1 MTRLAQCSLP
11 LLLLAAVGCGASN
24 NSGGTTGGTSGA
36 ATGGT
41 SGAATGGTSGAET
54 GGTSGA
60 ATGGTTGAA
69 TGGTSGA
76 ATGGTTRGATG
87 GPTGAATGGTTGDA
101 TGGTTRA
108 ATGGTTGAATG
119 GTTGAATGGTTGAGT
134 GGTTRTASGGT
145 SGAAS
150 GGTSGGRGGSTTVT
164 PGIDWS
170 VKVTDSTIK
179 NTSLNGWGYWNGFT
193 LSAIYRVYL
202 RTQNASYLQF
212 IKSWGDA
219 VVDASGNVTTTITSL
234 DLVQP
239 GLVLMLLYEN
249 TQTAKYQ
256 VGPKAI
262 RTYLNT
268 YPTTADGGFWHMTKG
283 TGASSTLG
291 VDQLWLDG
299 TYMSTPFLMKYGT
312 LFNDLATS
320 SDLVAKQL
328 TVYASH
334 LKDSA
339 TGLLYHAYDEKGTA
353 TWADPV
359 THHSPEFWGRSMG
372 WFGMAL
378 VDDLD
383 TIPADHPQRDA
394 LLTLLKDLIAGLAKY
409 QDASTGLWYQV
420 VNKGTVAG
428 NWLETSCS
436 SMYTYIISKA
446 VEKGYVDST
455 YLDVANKGYQGV
467 LTQISLG
474 TDGVTTSLKNI
485 CVGTDVGDYAYYI
498 ARTKATNDLH
508 GLGAFLIMSEQMIK
522 TASAH

>member
-1 MTRLAQCSLP
+1 
-11 LLLLAAVGCGASN
+11 
-24 NSGGTTGGTSGA
+24 
-36 ATGGT
+36 
-41 SGAATGGTSGAET
+41 
-54 GGTSGA
+54 
-60 ATGGTTGAA
+60 
-69 TGGTSGA
+69 
-76 ATGGTTRGATG
+76 
-87 GPTGAATGGTTGDA
+87 
-101 TGGTTRA
+101 
-108 ATGGTTGAATG
+108 
-119 GTTGAATGGTTGAGT
+119 
-134 GGTTRTASGGT
+134 
-145 SGAAS
+145 
-150 GGTSGGRGGSTTVT
+150 
-164 PGIDWS
+164 

-179 NTSLNGWGYWNGFT
+179 NTNLKGWGYWNGFT

-212 IKSWGDA
+212 IKSWADA

-283 TGASSTLG
+283 TSASSTLG

-312 LFNDLATS
+312 LFNDLANS
-320 SDLVAKQL
+320 SDLVAGQL

-498 ARTKATNDLH
+498 ARQKATNDLH

>member
-1 MTRLAQCSLP
+1 
-11 LLLLAAVGCGASN
+11 VN
-24 NSGGTTGGTSGA
+24 
-36 ATGGT
+36 
-41 SGAATGGTSGAET
+41 
-54 GGTSGA
+54 
-60 ATGGTTGAA
+60 
-69 TGGTSGA
+69 
-76 ATGGTTRGATG
+76 
-87 GPTGAATGGTTGDA
+87 
-101 TGGTTRA
+101 
-108 ATGGTTGAATG
+108 
-119 GTTGAATGGTTGAGT
+119 
-134 GGTTRTASGGT
+134 
-145 SGAAS
+145 
-150 GGTSGGRGGSTTVT
+150 

-179 NTSLNGWGYWNGFT
+179 NTSLKGWGYWNGFT

-212 IKSWGDA
+212 IKSWADA

-249 TQTAKYQ
+249 TQTAKYK
-256 VGPKAI
+256 VGPTAI
-262 RTYLNT
+262 RQYLTT
-268 YPTTADGGFWHMTKG
+268 YPRTADGGFWHMTKG

-299 TYMSTPFLMKYGT
+299 TYMSTPFLMKYGN
-312 LFNDLATS
+312 LFSDLAAS
-320 SDLVAKQL
+320 SDEVTKQL

-334 LKDSA
+334 LKDST

-359 THHSPEFWGRSMG
+359 THHSSEFWGRSMG

-383 TIPADHPQRDA
+383 TIPADHPQRA
-394 LLTLLKDLIAGLAKY
+394 AVLTLLKDLVAGLVKY

-467 LTQISLG
+467 LSKISLAA
-474 TDGVTTSLKNI
+474 DGVTTSLKDI

-498 ARTKATNDLH
+498 ARQKATNDLH
-508 GLGAFLIMSEQMIK
+508 GLGAFLIMNEQMIK
-522 TASAH
+522 TSATTH

>member
-1 MTRLAQCSLP
+1 MTRLAQCSLAV
-11 LLLLAAVGCGASN
+11 LLLAAPLAVVGCGASN

-36 ATGGT
+36 AP
-41 SGAATGGTSGAET
+41 

-69 TGGTSGA
+69 TEGT
-76 ATGGTTRGATG
+76 
-87 GPTGAATGGTTGDA
+87 TGAATGGTTGAAPGGTSGAASGGTTGAA
-101 TGGTTRA
+101 TGGTTGA
-108 ATGGTTGAATG
+108 APGGTTGAAPGGTTGAATG
-119 GTTGAATGGTTGAGT
+119 GTTGAATGGTTRA
-134 GGTTRTASGGT
+134 ASGGT
-145 SGAAS
+145 TGVASGGAGGAATGGATRASGGTGGAAS
-150 GGTSGGRGGSTTVT
+150 GGTSGATTGGRGGSSAVV
-164 PGIDWS
+164 PGVDWS

-179 NTSLNGWGYWNGFT
+179 NTSLKGWGYWNGFT

-485 CVGTDVGDYAYYI
+485 
-498 ARTKATNDLH
+498 
-508 GLGAFLIMSEQMIK
+508 
-522 TASAH
+522 

>member
-1 MTRLAQCSLP
+1 
-11 LLLLAAVGCGASN
+11 LLLAAPLAVVGCGASSS
-24 NSGGTTGGTSGA
+24 NSGTTGGTIGAATTGA
-36 ATGGT
+36 ATGG
-41 SGAATGGTSGAET
+41 AT
-54 GGTSGA
+54 GA

-69 TGGTSGA
+69 TGGTTGA
-76 ATGGTTRGATG
+76 TTGGATG
-87 GPTGAATGGTTGDA
+87 
-101 TGGTTRA
+101 A

-119 GTTGAATGGTTGAGT
+119 GTTGAATGGTTGAATGGTTGAVTGGATGGTTRAATGGTSGVATGGATGAATGGTTGAGT
-134 GGTTRTASGGT
+134 GGTT
-145 SGAAS
+145 
-150 GGTSGGRGGSTTVT
+150 GGRGGSSAVT
-164 PGIDWS
+164 PGVDWS

-179 NTSLNGWGYWNGFT
+179 NTSLKGWGYWNGFT

-383 TIPADHPQRDA
+383 TIPTDHPQRDA

-498 ARTKATNDLH
+498 ARQKATNDLH